1 MNIGVAACPH
11 WGAHN
16 SVKRIVLAVGLAL
29 ACVSTLAAAKVGS
42 EALIVARQASMKQM
56 ATAAK
61 TLAGMFNGQ
70 VPYNAAAFRDA
81 AETLRDRTGS
91 LVGEFPSGS
100 LGPLS
105 GAKPEIDQ
113 DRRSFEALAHHIAT
127 LTTALA
133 KEAANAPPQI
143 NAEMRMGPGTM
154 MDGGSLLGKRT
165 NAAEPDPATLPAEHL
180 VHMILQD
187 CTSCH
192 SRFRQKIR

>member
-1 MNIGVAACPH
+1 
-11 WGAHN
+11 
-16 SVKRIVLAVGLAL
+16 
-29 ACVSTLAAAKVGS
+29 
-42 EALIVARQASMKQM
+42 MKQM

-70 VPYNAAAFRDA
+70 VAYNAAAFRDA

-91 LVGEFPSGS
+91 LVGEFPYGS

-127 LTTALA
+127 LATALA

>member
-1 MNIGVAACPH
+1 MNIEVAACPH

-16 SVKRIVLAVGLAL
+16 KRIVLAVGLAL
-29 ACVSTLAAAKVGS
+29 ACVSGLAAAKVGS
-42 EALIVARQASMKQM
+42 EALIEARQASMKQM

-61 TLAGMFNGQ
+61 SLAGMFNGK
-70 VPYNAAAFRDA
+70 VPYDAAEFRDA

-91 LVGEFPSGS
+91 LLGEFPFGS

-127 LTTALA
+127 LATALA

-143 NAEMRMGPGTM
+143 NAEMRMGPGTMM